1 MAMSPQ
7 AQAILQKHGVKSVQF
22 GNVQGHLSGLE
33 QPHGE
38 KPVAS
43 LGRFNL
49 QSGAFNIRTN
59 EFGQQ
64 THSDE
69 HPGVVSHQKATF
81 GTFLSQNE
89 EPKF

>member
-1 MAMSPQ
+1 MALGPR
-7 AQAILQKHGVKSVQF
+7 AQAALQKHGIHSVQF
-22 GNVQGHLSGLE
+22 GNPRTGLSGLE
-33 QPHGE
+33 YSNGE
-38 KPVAS
+38 GSVAS
-43 LGRFNL
+43 LGKVNI
-49 QSGAFNIRTN
+49 QSGAFNIKTN

-69 HPGVVSHQKATF
+69 HPGILSHQKSTF

>member
-1 MAMSPQ
+1 MSLSPNSQ
-7 AQAILQKHGVKSVQF
+7 AVLQKHGIHSVQF
-22 GNVQGHLSGLE
+22 GNAKTGLSGLE
-33 QPHGE
+33 QTRGE
-38 KPVAS
+38 KPVAA
-43 LGRFNL
+43 LGKFNL

-69 HPGVVSHQKATF
+69 HPGVLSHQRATF